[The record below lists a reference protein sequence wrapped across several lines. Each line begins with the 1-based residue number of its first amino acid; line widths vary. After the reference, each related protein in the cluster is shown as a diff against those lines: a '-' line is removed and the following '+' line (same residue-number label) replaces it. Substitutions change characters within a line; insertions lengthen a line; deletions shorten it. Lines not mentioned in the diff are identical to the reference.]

1 MPFCQKM
8 QEQTSTYG
16 LWDRRILFT
25 SIVFFSMTGCVFV
38 GDSWTVWVKGS
49 GTTGAAGDVLISIG
63 VGSVAVIVGSIDLD

>member
-1 MPFCQKM
+1 M
-8 QEQTSTYG
+8 QEQTSTCG

-25 SIVFFSMTGCVFV
+25 SIGFFSMTGCAFV